1 MTQLRSY
8 SPTVPLDADGRVC
21 VNAPCLNCGYNLRT
35 LSVEGL
41 CPECAHPVRLSL
53 SGLFLR
59 FASPRWERQLA
70 RGVLLLIIAVGV
82 FAAGRVFILTP
93 MPGLLPYTTPTGST
107 SSSFWLLGSL
117 GQFVF
122 WAGITALVMLALW
135 TLTKPELATPL
146 SAEGR
151 AARRVLRVCAC
162 LLPVPLV
169 LALLTM
175 LHSNQMIASVPPPS
189 PVPGFKDPLMVF
201 KGSFLVVKPTFVA
214 LAILSGVT
222 SVIAFVVTPLA
233 LLRHLSRLMRRVPR
247 PGLVLFCRI
256 EFWGVL
262 VSGAALLAGYT
273 WTTVFVVIPKVTAPL
288 TRMPAPAAA
297 PGAPAANL
305 MAVPTQPPIGF
316 GFAVAWYSSSV
327 GGRAM
332 EGFAIAGFVLL
343 ILALRALSATAR
355 EAAQNAAEAQPVIA
369 QPLEHG

>member
-1 MTQLRSY
+1 MSA
-8 SPTVPLDADGRVC
+8 PDIDGPPCPLDADGRVATDLPC
-21 VNAPCLNCGYNLRT
+21 VNCGYNLRT

-53 SGLFLR
+53 SGQFLR
-59 FASPRWERQLA
+59 FASPRWVRQLA

-82 FAAGRVFILTP
+82 FAGGRVFVLTP
-93 MPGLLPYTTPTGST
+93 MPGLLPYTTPTGVM
-107 SSSFWLLGSL
+107 SSSFRLLGSL
-117 GQFVF
+117 DQFVF
-122 WAGITALVMLALW
+122 WAGMTALVMLALW

-162 LLPVPLV
+162 LLSVPLV
-169 LALLTM
+169 LSLLTI
-175 LHSNQMIASVPPPS
+175 LHSNQAIATVPPPS
-189 PVPGFKDPLMVF
+189 PVPGP
-201 KGSFLVVKPTFVA
+201 KGPFLVFMGPFVVFKPTFVA
-214 LAILSGVT
+214 LAISSGVT

-247 PGLVLFCRI
+247 PGLVRFCRI

-262 VSGAALLAGYT
+262 ASGAALLAGYT

-297 PGAPAANL
+297 PVATVANL
-305 MAVPTQPPIGF
+305 TAVPTQPPIGF

-327 GGRAM
+327 GWRAM
-332 EGFAIAGFVLL
+332 VGFAIAGFILL
-343 ILALRALSATAR
+343 ILVQRALSSAAR

-369 QPLEHG
+369 QPLERG

>member
-8 SPTVPLDADGRVC
+8 SPTVPLDADSRLC
-21 VNAPCLNCGYNLRT
+21 VDAPCLNCGYNLRT

-41 CPECAHPVRLSL
+41 CPECGHPVRLSTR
-53 SGLFLR
+53 GEFLR
-59 FASPRWERQLA
+59 FASPRWVRQLA

-107 SSSFWLLGSL
+107 LSSFMLVGSL

-162 LLPVPLV
+162 LLSVPLV
-169 LALLTM
+169 LSLLTM
-175 LHSNQMIASVPPPS
+175 LHSNQMIASVPLSS

-222 SVIAFVVTPLA
+222 PVIAFVVAALA

-247 PGLVLFCRI
+247 PGLVRFCRI

-297 PGAPAANL
+297 PVAPAANL

-316 GFAVAWYSSSV
+316 GFAAAWYSSSV
-327 GGRAM
+327 GWRAM
-332 EGFAIAGFVLL
+332 VAFAIAGFVLL
-343 ILALRALSATAR
+343 ILAQWALSSAAR
-355 EAAQNAAEAQPVIA
+355 EAAANAAVQSEIEGV
-369 QPLEHG
+369 